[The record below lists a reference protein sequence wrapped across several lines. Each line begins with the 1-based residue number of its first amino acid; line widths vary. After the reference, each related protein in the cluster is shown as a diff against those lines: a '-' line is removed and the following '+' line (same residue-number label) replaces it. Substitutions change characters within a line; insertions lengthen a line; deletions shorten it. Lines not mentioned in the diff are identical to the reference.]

1 MPLKTSTDDQVSMNL
16 TPMLDVVFTIIF
28 FFLVASKFVDPE
40 SNIALDV
47 PRVADQGTLTAAP
60 EKQMVNV
67 HRNGSITLND
77 QAVTAEELTQQLAAA
92 RAQYAELGVVVRGD
106 AAGQFQNV
114 ATALN
119 AVRQAG
125 ISDLGIAVRVTGE
138 GD

>member
-1 MPLKTSTDDQVSMNL
+1 MPLKTATDDQVSMNL

-28 FFLVASKFVDPE
+28 FFLVASRFVDPE

-60 EKQMVNV
+60 DKQVVNV
-67 HRNGSITLND
+67 LRSGAITLND
-77 QAVTAEELTQQLAAA
+77 QAVTAEELTAQLAAA